1 MLGSFEQSVDFFIIG
16 TIIPTSNISGTVE
29 VVMIAEYS
37 SHKTLVSGS
46 DKAWNRW
53 LAVVPSHP
61 DEGLFFRDLI
71 ALAILLSLMTML
83 ELDRSIVLP
92 LKPHEVQQSLE

>member
-16 TIIPTSNISGTVE
+16 TIIPTSNISGTIE

-53 LAVVPSHP
+53 LAVIPSHP

-71 ALAILLSLMTML
+71 ALAILLSLMAML
-83 ELDRSIVLP
+83 E
-92 LKPHEVQQSLE
+92 